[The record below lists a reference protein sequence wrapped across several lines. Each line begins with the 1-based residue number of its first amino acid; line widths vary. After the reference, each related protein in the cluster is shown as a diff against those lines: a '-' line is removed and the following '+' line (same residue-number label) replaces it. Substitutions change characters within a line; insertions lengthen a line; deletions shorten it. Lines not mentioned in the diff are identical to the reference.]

1 MGFLSKQSYS
11 SYSNT
16 VNTRAVLRTSILHL
30 TTFSPFSKHLLMEM
44 WLSVKAKWAKMSSI
58 LKSLEELTKPLFL
71 VVLGLKPT
79 TYISFY

>member
-30 TTFSPFSKHLLMEM
+30 TTFSLFSKHLLMEM
-44 WLSVKAKWAKMSSI
+44 WLSVKAKWANMSSM
-58 LKSLEELTKPLFL
+58 LKSLEELTQPLLL
-71 VVLGLKPT
+71 VDLGLKPT